1 MNRDKAQG
9 CGCLVGLLA
18 GLAALAGAGFFAIL
32 AFVSFVGWP
41 IAAALAVLLTISATA
56 LVYFAVRFIVAA
68 RHRSRT
74 TGPYR
79 AKLTEIDRLVADV
92 EAAIL
97 RIAGGDIGG
106 QEIRGRIRELK
117 RRRDAVLSA
126 LVEID
131 EFLRSPANRDFRL
144 RTEST
149 YTRIRERLA
158 GESMKPELA
167 ENAAR
172 LRDVQ
177 SAVAKVK
184 VERQTLIANLDRIAI
199 GLREIRARMLPS
211 AASVVT
217 GEDIAKDL
225 SRLTDA
231 IVTEEKIRRELDAIE
246 APGDDPTRPRPDPQ
260 KLPH

>member
-1 MNRDKAQG
+1 M
-9 CGCLVGLLA
+9 GLLA
-18 GLAALAGAGFFAIL
+18 GLVALGAGGFFAII

-41 IAAALAVLLTISATA
+41 IAVALALLLMASAIA
-56 LVYFAVRFIVAA
+56 MVWFAARFILAA

-79 AKLTEIDRLVADV
+79 AKLGEIDRLVTDV
-92 EAAIL
+92 DAAVF
-97 RIAGGDIGG
+97 RVAGSDFGA
-106 QEIRGRIRELK
+106 QEIRSRIRELK
-117 RRRDAVLSA
+117 RRRDAVLTA
-126 LVEID
+126 LIEID
-131 EFLRSPANRDFRL
+131 EFLRSPGNRDFRL

-149 YTRIRERLA
+149 YTKVRERLA
-158 GESMKPELA
+158 GESVKPELA

-177 SAVAKVK
+177 NAVAKVK
-184 VERQTLIANLDRIAI
+184 AERQTLLANLDRIAI
-199 GLREIRARMLPS
+199 GLREIRARMVPS

-246 APGDDPTRPRPDPQ
+246 APPDDPTRPRPDPQ
-260 KLPH
+260 KLPQ